1 MEAGRVDR
9 NGLGVAPGRE
19 GYGKMGATGVRS
31 HPIMLLNEAIS
42 SGSPGSGRSGYAA
55 LLRVI
60 LAISAVLTIGVVAP
74 GARAET
80 PASLVRYAGVF
91 SYAGTKEQGLA
102 IVDKAWDVALAD
114 VNIFMRLLVK
124 NAVKNQLVDK
134 ILIEL
139 SPGKIAV
146 KLGDFEKVTAE
157 IGKTENFKGADP
169 KQSGKVTYEFDGG
182 KITETFVGD
191 QGTFTNI
198 LELTPDGK
206 TLHRSVTIKNDRL
219 PKPVRYQLDYV
230 RK

>member
-1 MEAGRVDR
+1 MAG
-9 NGLGVAPGRE
+9 
-19 GYGKMGATGVRS
+19 
-31 HPIMLLNEAIS
+31 IMLLNEAIS
-42 SGSPGSGRSGYAA
+42 SGSIGRGGSGYAA
-55 LLRVI
+55 LLRAM
-60 LAISAVLTIGVVAP
+60 LAISAAVTISAVSLD
-74 GARAET
+74 ARAET
-80 PASLVRYAGVF
+80 PTSLVRYAGVF

-102 IVDKAWDVALAD
+102 IVDKAWDAALSD
-114 VNIFMRLLVK
+114 VNIFMRFMVK
-124 NAVKNQLVDK
+124 NAVKQQLIDK

-139 SPGKIAV
+139 PPGKIAV

-157 IGKTENFKGADP
+157 IGKTENFNGADP

-182 KITETFVGD
+182 KITETFVGA